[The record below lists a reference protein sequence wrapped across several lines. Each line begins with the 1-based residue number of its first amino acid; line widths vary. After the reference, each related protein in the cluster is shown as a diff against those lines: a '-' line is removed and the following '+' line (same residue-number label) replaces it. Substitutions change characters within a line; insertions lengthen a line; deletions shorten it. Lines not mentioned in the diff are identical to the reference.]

1 MSDLIH
7 HRVHP
12 IRSDTTCG
20 AAVDPLVPETMRN
33 PKFRAKYYPGG
44 ETDEA
49 HCTQDVER
57 VTCPTCLALLAEQTA
72 ENLRTQGR
80 SWHRYIRLLGETE
93 EAYLD
98 RIHNLP

>member
-12 IRSDTTCG
+12 IRTDTTCG
-20 AAVDPLVPETMRN
+20 AAVNPIAMAAMPDPKYRV
-33 PKFRAKYYPGG
+33 KYYNGV
-44 ETDEA
+44 TDA
-49 HCTQDVER
+49 DHCTHDVER
-57 VTCPTCLALLAEQTA
+57 VTCPACLARLAEQTA
-72 ENLRTQGR
+72 DKLRAQDR
-80 SWHRYIRLLGETE
+80 SWHRYIRLPGETE